1 MKMFRKVKVEI
12 LKLESE
18 SDKKIKV
25 KVRHFVKVSFQSREQ
40 VLPMMIRLFKKV
52 KVKVKT
58 RKNESKLFDQSKM
71 GKGARC

>member
-1 MKMFRKVKVEI
+1 M
-12 LKLESE
+12 ESE

-25 KVRHFVKVSFQSREQ
+25 KVGYSVKVSFQSREQ

-52 KVKVKT
+52 KVKIQA
-58 RKNESKLFDQSKM
+58 RKNENKLFDQSKM

>member
-1 MKMFRKVKVEI
+1 M
-12 LKLESE
+12 ESE

-25 KVRHFVKVSFQSREQ
+25 KVRHSVKVSFQSWEQ

-52 KVKVKT
+52 KVKIQA
-58 RKNESKLFDQSKM
+58 RKNENKLFDQSKM

>member
-25 KVRHFVKVSFQSREQ
+25 KVRHSVKVSFQGGGQ
-40 VLPMMIRLFKKV
+40 TLPNDDNAV
-52 KVKVKT
+52 
-58 RKNESKLFDQSKM
+58 
-71 GKGARC
+71 